1 MSRHR
6 IIALPLLAVLLSLP
20 LAPLAGAQDTDDVVV
35 RVGLHAAEKN
45 LNPFIGELHRW
56 MQVIGHDGRS
66 HHKHPIRWRFT
77 VWHNVSALRNE
88 RASRLWPQWA
98 SASRRLPALGRD
110 PSTVWREIDRSS
122 TPGGYDAEVAQAA
135 ADARARR
142 PKTPVLAADPEL
154 AAAVTDGLRARRSPH
169 ALSAEPAC

>member
-1 MSRHR
+1 
-6 IIALPLLAVLLSLP
+6 
-20 LAPLAGAQDTDDVVV
+20 
-35 RVGLHAAEKN
+35 
-45 LNPFIGELHRW
+45 

-88 RASRLWPQWA
+88 RASRLWPRVGVSFA
-98 SASRRLPALGRD
+98 EIARRFGRD

-142 PKTPVLAADPEL
+142 PKTPVLAADPAL